1 MLLLG
6 DIVKKSHPGIF
17 WCLRGLPKAQREA
30 VYTLFAFCRHLT
42 AIMSS
47 SMPKTEK
54 IDLLNTWQEE
64 LDNIYDKNVPSTNI
78 GRKIY
83 KNCMRFSL
91 PKDMW
96 KSMLNSA
103 LANVNKIVAPSDT
116 EFQTYMYGISVIP
129 LILYL
134 TIVNNKK
141 PEVNNTL
148 AKYVGT
154 AVFLTYML
162 RNIKDDAI
170 NGQMFIPNTILNK
183 YAVQIENPRDMV
195 ESKHLSLARE
205 ELAETAKINYTKSS
219 RLLAKMNKKDT
230 LVIRLLQNT
239 SFYLFEIM
247 QKRSW
252 EVISPKPR
260 LSWFLRLKILY
271 RTLIS

>member
-6 DIVKKSHPGIF
+6 DIIKKSHPEIF
-17 WCLRGLPKAQREA
+17 WCLRRLPKSQREA

-54 IDLLNTWQEE
+54 IDLLNSWQEE

-96 KSMLNSA
+96 KHMLSSA
-103 LANVNKIVAPSDT
+103 LANVNKIIAPSDD

-141 PEVNNTL
+141 PEVNHTL

-170 NGQMFIPNTILNK
+170 NGQMFIPQALLDK
-183 YAVQIENPRDMV
+183 YNVRVENPRDMI
-195 ESKHLSLARE
+195 ESKYLSLARE
-205 ELAETAKINYTKSS
+205 ELAAIARTNYVKTD
-219 RLLAKMNKKDT
+219 RLLSKMNKKDT
-230 LVIRLLQNT
+230 MVIRLLQNT
-239 SFYLFEIM
+239 SFYMFEIM
-247 QKRSW
+247 QERGW
-252 EVISPKPR
+252 EIISPKPR
-260 LSWFLRLKILY
+260 LSWLLRLKILY
-271 RTLIS
+271 RTILS